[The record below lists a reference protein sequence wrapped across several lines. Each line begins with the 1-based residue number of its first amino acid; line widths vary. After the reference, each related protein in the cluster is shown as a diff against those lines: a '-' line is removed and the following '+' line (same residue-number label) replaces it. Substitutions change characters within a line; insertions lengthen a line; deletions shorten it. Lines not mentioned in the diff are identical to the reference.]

1 MENTQT
7 EHLDNVEELIEALKV
22 LKVQESALKI
32 RETALITRLEAA
44 TKKGKSGPTTTTTAS
59 KACLV
64 PNSTLVRGDRVRIKA
79 RNKVRKPATWDKRI
93 PWSED
98 KERTATVTRV
108 TPTQIHFITDNGVE
122 TWRAP
127 NNIYKIAK

>member
-7 EHLDNVEELIEALKV
+7 EHLDNVEELIEALKA
-22 LKVQESALKI
+22 LKVQESALKA

-44 TKKGKSGPTTTTTAS
+44 TKKGNSEITTKTTAS
-59 KACLV
+59 KARLV
-64 PNSTLVRGDRVRIKA
+64 LGSTIARGDRVRIKA
-79 RNKVRKPATWDKRI
+79 KNKVRKPAIWNKHI
-93 PWSED
+93 PWSEE

-108 TPTQIHFITDNGVE
+108 TLTQIHFITDNGVE

-127 NNIYKIAK
+127 NNIYKIDE

>member
-1 MENTQT
+1 MENRQT
-7 EHLDNVEELIEALKV
+7 DQLDSIEELVEALKV
-22 LKVQESALKI
+22 LKVQESALKVQ
-32 RETALITRLEAA
+32 EAALITRLEAA
-44 TKKGKSGPTTTTTAS
+44 TKGRNSESNTKPAS
-59 KACLV
+59 KACFA

-79 RNKVRKPATWDKRI
+79 KNKVRKPATWNTQV

-127 NNIYKIAK
+127 NNLYKIDK